1 MEKSGGTP
9 YAMVYAQDSHIE
21 SFAYPYY
28 LKTNEGEELLGIGQ
42 SEDYNLYIPSG
53 LFRKIVHENKEL
65 HDFILKKKT
74 TSMVQVLT
82 HTREKLVFVE
92 KMKIDLLETTKKLDY
107 EIQNYRTD
115 INGLKENC

>member
-74 TSMVQVLT
+74 TSEL
-82 HTREKLVFVE
+82 EKIIKE
-92 KMKIDLLETTKKLDY
+92 YKIKYNLIKSECEDFKKK
-107 EIQNYRTD
+107 D
-115 INGLKENC
+115 IN